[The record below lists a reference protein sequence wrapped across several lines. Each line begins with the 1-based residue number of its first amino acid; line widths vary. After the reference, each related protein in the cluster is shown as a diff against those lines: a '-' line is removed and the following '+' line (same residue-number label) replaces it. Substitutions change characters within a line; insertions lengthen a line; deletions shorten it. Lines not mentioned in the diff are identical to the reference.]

1 MNQIE
6 AMKQALQALENA
18 IDAQSNPERRD
29 FPTIHDFGRMR
40 LAYLD
45 LRAAIEQALGPGR
58 PVAVPE
64 GWKLVPSVPTNE
76 WTNTLAKEQ
85 TGSLEEVPIMEIHQ
99 CIAEL
104 LAAAPEAP
112 QPQPKPLFVD
122 LIAQH
127 PGLSEELAE
136 MQAPKQEPVAR
147 YLGEGNEGS
156 LVQLY
161 DDIKKGTDLYTA
173 PQPQR
178 EWVGLTDEDVR
189 ELDTSEF
196 WDDHTPADFVRLVE
210 NKLRE
215 KNGGGV

>member
-1 MNQIE
+1 MNAFTAKPDDTAVKMIAAGNRMAAMLDTSLTAPVEQWPDE
-6 AMKQALQALENA
+6 AQ
-18 IDAQSNPERRD
+18 IDA
-29 FPTIHDFGRMR
+29 
-40 LAYLD
+40 
-45 LRAAIEQALGPGR
+45 ALKEWR
-58 PVAVPE
+58 SVAN
-64 GWKLVPSVPTNE
+64 GDY
-76 WTNTLAKEQ
+76 
-85 TGSLEEVPIMEIHQ
+85 I
-99 CIAEL
+99 
-104 LAAAPEAP
+104 AAAGKGIDAP
-112 QPQPKPLFVD
+112 QPQPKPLFGD

-136 MQAPKQEPVAR
+136 MQE
-147 YLGEGNEGS
+147 
-156 LVQLY
+156 
-161 DDIKKGTDLYTA
+161 